1 MKAKNKKKRTK
12 RIRPKQEYTPR
23 HPRPLGLTNYLIQY
37 HQNPNPQHKQEQLQ
51 KIKQLIINQWTA
63 NGMTINNKMYTFED
77 LSTYLNLPVHIIQLQ
92 ANKQMMR
99 IARFMDDEKT
109 KDWTRAQFFRAFNLG
124 LETQSLIHQQASLL
138 LASQGDTYQPFIS
151 GEVNRALNNLISA
164 QKPIH
169 DLLRLTMEK
178 STTNILIQ
186 NGPIGEANNGP
197 NLTADE
203 AVRIIRTQQQ
213 SMLEDPSLLEAKEQA
228 LLEAPDGLP
237 NINARTQD
245 LASIGL
251 KNSTEYEA
259 LKAETPAGHTDADRH
274 RKRNDDDVL
283 DYEDFQA

>member
-1 MKAKNKKKRTK
+1 
-12 RIRPKQEYTPR
+12 
-23 HPRPLGLTNYLIQY
+23 
-37 HQNPNPQHKQEQLQ
+37 
-51 KIKQLIINQWTA
+51 
-63 NGMTINNKMYTFED
+63 
-77 LSTYLNLPVHIIQLQ
+77 
-92 ANKQMMR
+92 
-99 IARFMDDEKT
+99 
-109 KDWTRAQFFRAFNLG
+109 
-124 LETQSLIHQQASLL
+124 
-138 LASQGDTYQPFIS
+138 
-151 GEVNRALNNLISA
+151 
-164 QKPIH
+164 
-169 DLLRLTMEK
+169 MEK